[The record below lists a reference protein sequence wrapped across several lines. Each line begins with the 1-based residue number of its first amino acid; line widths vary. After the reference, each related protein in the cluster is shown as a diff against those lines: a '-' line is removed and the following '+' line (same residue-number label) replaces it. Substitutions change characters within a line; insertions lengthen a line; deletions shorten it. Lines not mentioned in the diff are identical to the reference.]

1 MKITVLGAGAWGTA
15 LAKVLHENGN
25 AVTLWDI
32 DTATLAKLR
41 RGRSEKFLPGVVL
54 PTDWKAETD
63 FEKAVGGA
71 ECCVMAIPSQSF
83 RQVAAKLKGHPGI
96 FVTVTKGVEFET
108 GETMSRILR
117 EHTPANRVAALS
129 GPSFAREVALGIP
142 TAVVCASESD
152 GTARTVQG
160 LFHRPEFRIYRS
172 TDVLGVEYGGAL
184 KNVIAIGAGVSDG
197 LGYGDNTKAGLVTRA
212 LSEMRRLGV
221 ACGAQPETFS
231 GLSGLGDLMLTCF
244 SKQSRNRD
252 LGERLGRGETMA
264 AIQASHPKLA
274 EGHPTARS
282 AHRLARTRNV
292 STPIMDEVFAL
303 LYEGKEP
310 GKAVRDLISRAFKAE
325 D

>member
-1 MKITVLGAGAWGTA
+1 MRIAVLGAGAWGTA

-25 AVTLWDI
+25 AVALWDI
-32 DTATLAKLR
+32 NAETLAELR
-41 RGRSEKFLPGVVL
+41 QGHSERYLPGVKL
-54 PTDWKAETD
+54 PTDWKIEAD
-63 FEKAVGGA
+63 FPKAVGGA
-71 ECCVMAIPSQSF
+71 ECLVMAIPSQSF
-83 RQVAAKLKGHPGI
+83 REVAAKLKGHPGI
-96 FVTVTKGVEFET
+96 AVSVTKGIEFET

-117 EHTPANRVAALS
+117 EHLPANRVAALS

-142 TAVVCASESD
+142 TTVVCASESE

-172 TDVLGVEYGGAL
+172 TDILGVEYGGAL
-184 KNVIAIGAGVSDG
+184 KNIIAIAAGVSDG

-221 ACGAQPETFS
+221 ACGAQAETFS

-252 LGERLGRGETMA
+252 LGERLGRGETME

-274 EGHPTARS
+274 EGYPTARS
-282 AHRLARTRNV
+282 AHRLAREKKAP
-292 STPIMDEVFAL
+292 TPIIDEVHAL
-303 LYEGKEP
+303 LYEGKDP
-310 GKAVRDLISRAFKAE
+310 KKAVRDLVSRAFKAE